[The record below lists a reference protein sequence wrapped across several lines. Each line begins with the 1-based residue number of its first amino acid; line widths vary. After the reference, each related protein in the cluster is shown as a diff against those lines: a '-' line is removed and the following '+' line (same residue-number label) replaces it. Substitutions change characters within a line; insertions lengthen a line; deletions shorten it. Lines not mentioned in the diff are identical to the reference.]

1 MSDPT
6 EIIIENGETV
16 PTQVPLATERQ
27 QKRTHRKLLPKL
39 LRVAGR
45 IHLRCLTILELA
57 ILAIIIGNLVQ
68 LKIFR
73 FLLLAT

>member
-1 MSDPT
+1 M
-6 EIIIENGETV
+6 
-16 PTQVPLATERQ
+16 
-27 QKRTHRKLLPKL
+27 
-39 LRVAGR
+39 RVAGR

-73 FLLLAT
+73 CLLLATYTNNPPLFTNLIFTHNKALLIAGFCVLAAL